1 MTTSVISLVL
11 KFVPL
16 ARILLAKPTNMNLET
31 FMLVKIVELL
41 LGGYVC
47 PWSGFQIW
55 LFCVMRRRQ
64 CPCWYLTHLYVI
76 QCHHFI
82 CLTSPFQGHFTCWEF
97 YPKRASLQHCEL
109 FRNSRNCWKLFV
121 TTDNQPV
128 RFLTNSQTNTFT
140 VRNSS
145 NEQNLHIPSCYWNYI
160 AVCLDANGVQA
171 ENNKQK
177 FSTTLI

>member
-31 FMLVKIVELL
+31 FMLVNIVELL

-55 LFCVMRRRQ
+55 LFRVMRRRQ

-97 YPKRASLQHCEL
+97 YPKRASL
-109 FRNSRNCWKLFV
+109 
-121 TTDNQPV
+121 
-128 RFLTNSQTNTFT
+128 
-140 VRNSS
+140 
-145 NEQNLHIPSCYWNYI
+145 
-160 AVCLDANGVQA
+160 
-171 ENNKQK
+171 
-177 FSTTLI
+177 

>member
-31 FMLVKIVELL
+31 FMLVNIVELL

-55 LFCVMRRRQ
+55 LFHVFFMRKRQ
-64 CPCWYLTHLYVI
+64 CPCWYLTHLYVT

-82 CLTSPFQGHFTCWEF
+82 CLMSLFQGHFTRQNF
-97 YPKRASLQHCEL
+97 TLTGHHCSMVNL
-109 FRNSRNCWKLFV
+109 LRNSRNCWKLFV
-121 TTDNQPV
+121 TTDYQPA
-128 RFLTNSQTNTFT
+128 RFLTN
-140 VRNSS
+140 
-145 NEQNLHIPSCYWNYI
+145 P
-160 AVCLDANGVQA
+160 
-171 ENNKQK
+171 
-177 FSTTLI
+177 